1 MLVTLR
7 RPRMTPTTP
16 DFHIE
21 DGYEGPVAGV
31 DEVGRGPWAGPVVA
45 GAVIL
50 DRTNV
55 PRGIADSK
63 ELTRTVREALDVEIR
78 STSWVGIGVAS
89 VAEIDALN
97 VLAAALLAMDRA
109 VAALPVAP
117 SHLLIDGRHA
127 PNVSIPCT
135 PVVKGDR
142 RSMTI
147 AAGSIVAKVYRDRL
161 MQDLARAH
169 PGFGWE
175 RNAGY
180 GTAEHRKALAHLG
193 VTPHHRRS
201 FKPVAAYVDTASP

>member
-1 MLVTLR
+1 M
-7 RPRMTPTTP
+7 P
-16 DFHIE
+16 DFRIE
-21 DGYEGPVAGV
+21 DGLVQPVAGV

-50 DRTNV
+50 ERSNV

-63 ELTRTVREALDVEIR
+63 QLSRAVREALDGEIR
-78 STSWVGIGVAS
+78 ATSHVGIGVAS

-97 VLAAALLAMDRA
+97 ILTAALLAMSRA
-109 VAALPVAP
+109 VAALSLKPAHV
-117 SHLLIDGRHA
+117 LVDGRHA
-127 PNVSIPCT
+127 PKLSVPCT
-135 PVVKGDR
+135 AVVGGDQ
-142 RSMTI
+142 RSMAI

-161 MQDLARAH
+161 MRDLAAAH

-180 GTAEHRKALAHLG
+180 GTREHRDALSRFG

-201 FKPVAAYVDTASP
+201 FKPVAGRIDGEPRYDDAPL